1 LTGSKVCESG
11 NALTEFVSPTD
22 GIPIENN
29 ESKRRL
35 YGVRILGRQV
45 RMEKDGRFRAPFR
58 PAYISGAFLIKSP
71 EKEQKMENT
80 QRFSAKKI
88 ALAAM
93 FTALA
98 FGLSFL
104 DFPIFPATPF
114 LKLDF
119 SFAVLLL
126 ASYMLGP
133 VFSELMIAAVY
144 ALHIPFGGTGGIG
157 ELANFIMANCFIFL
171 PSLIYRFKKG
181 LPTVLLS
188 MFFGMLLQTAAAL
201 LTNRFIMFPLW
212 AGDGAAE
219 FFSSVIWYIIAFNLI
234 KCAANGVITLL
245 LYKRLKRVLKVFF
258 D

>member
-1 LTGSKVCESG
+1 
-11 NALTEFVSPTD
+11 
-22 GIPIENN
+22 
-29 ESKRRL
+29 
-35 YGVRILGRQV
+35 
-45 RMEKDGRFRAPFR
+45 
-58 PAYISGAFLIKSP
+58 
-71 EKEQKMENT
+71 MENT

-88 ALAAM
+88 ALAALY
-93 FTALA
+93 TALA

-104 DFPIFPATPF
+104 DFPIFPATGF

-126 ASYMLGP
+126 GSYMLGP
-133 VFSELMIAAVY
+133 IISEIMIIAVY

-181 LPTVLLS
+181 LPTVIVSL
-188 MFFGMLLQTAAAL
+188 FIGMILETAAAL
-201 LTNRFIMFPLW
+201 ITNRFIMFPMW
-212 AGDGAAE
+212 MGDGAAD
-219 FFSSVIWYIIAFNLI
+219 FFNQVIWYVVAFNLI

-245 LYKRLKRVLKVFF
+245 LYKRLKRILKVFF